1 MWTNGLTQ
9 WVFSW
14 HTPPKFIS
22 RVCLIYSFASSVMN
36 AANLNG
42 KKLLQNIIARLSEYR
57 QWIEWVMQ
65 VLMFS
70 YNTFACMYISTYS
83 IYVDERN
90 YQWRASLLVSVWPEQ
105 VNKPHLVNATNCWA
119 CRCSYRTR
127 SYKCLDNKKPPPG
140 IDIDEPSKCFHF
152 ILYQPLRKIYNSWR
166 CHLAYRFF
174 FHE

>member
-1 MWTNGLTQ
+1 
-9 WVFSW
+9 
-14 HTPPKFIS
+14 
-22 RVCLIYSFASSVMN
+22 MN

-42 KKLLQNIIARLSEYR
+42 KKLLQNIIARLSEYK

-83 IYVDERN
+83 ICWWKEL
-90 YQWRASLLVSVWPEQ
+90 SMKGITVSISVTCGEQ
-105 VNKPHLVNATNCWA
+105 VNKPHLLNATNCWA

-140 IDIDEPSKCFHF
+140 IAPSDIDEPSKCFHF
-152 ILYQPLRKIYNSWR
+152 ILYQPLRKIYNSWK